1 MIFAVKKKKKQQ
13 CKHFIKA
20 QEINTKVE
28 LAEGC

>member
-1 MIFAVKKKKKQQ
+1 MIFAVKKQQQQ
-13 CKHFIKA
+13 CKQIIKA

>member
-1 MIFAVKKKKKQQ
+1 MIFAVKKKKQQ